1 MRVRAC
7 ESSLE
12 ESLRLFRA
20 YLTARLSPGATIES
34 LIPLFPTSQQQLLK
48 ERFIEGKSD
57 KGKSVAHYDL
67 TCLGDTFRAR
77 LEELAG
83 RALGCWC
90 THGDQCHAG
99 VLAEVVNSGATAAQP
114 AQSRGSHRGKRGADA
129 LEGDS
134 AGGGGGSTAA
144 KAKAIINFYS
154 TKGEHGCFSNFY
166 RAQFMLDGASWKT
179 SEHYF
184 QVRHS
189 QLQPAAWSGF
199 CTSHV
204 SPPRLKS
211 LLAPSTKLMCA
222 TRRPQ
227 AKQVLLGG
235 HSYPQQSALTLSTR

>member
-99 VLAEVVNSGATAAQP
+99 VLAEVVNSGAATAQP

-129 LEGDS
+129 LEGGN
-134 AGGGGGSTAA
+134 AGGGGGSTAT

-189 QLQPAAWSGF
+189 QLQPAAWRGF
-199 CTSHV
+199 CTSHT
-204 SPPRLKS
+204 SP
-211 LLAPSTKLMCA
+211 
-222 TRRPQ
+222 RPGSKVCWHQ
-227 AKQVLLGG
+227 AR
-235 HSYPQQSALTLSTR
+235 S